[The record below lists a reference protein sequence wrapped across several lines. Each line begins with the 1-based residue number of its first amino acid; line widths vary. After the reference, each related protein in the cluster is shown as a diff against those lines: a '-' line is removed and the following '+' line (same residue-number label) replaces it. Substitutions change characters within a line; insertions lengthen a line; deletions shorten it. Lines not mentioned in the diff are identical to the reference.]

1 MCKSLKMKRVSLI
14 LLVPLL
20 LGTSCSGE
28 EKNTVPTTT
37 LGDLFENSSAP
48 ETVPPLRVEGWEMQ
62 ELYPARNLA
71 EECIASARPPD
82 IVLPDEGPET
92 VVVQS
97 GDTLSGIAA
106 EHDTTVDAF
115 MRANGLSNP
124 NSLRVGQV
132 LLIPRERDEEIEG
145 IVGPDITM
153 EELSC
158 SIDTGAEAHGPNGLP
173 VGRNGKIEIKIVWPR
188 IEGPQEAPRVN
199 GRLLGLTQ
207 GAAAEFLDDA
217 ITAVENNG
225 YACREVID
233 GRCLWLEHEYEVM
246 LSTDEVLSLR
256 NIERRLVSG
265 AAGDAAE
272 TFTETFD
279 LETGQPILIYE
290 LFDPDTDWV
299 DALSAE
305 AITRLE
311 SEPWVDE
318 RRHIGAGPE
327 EENFALY
334 NITRGGLVLSFA
346 PFSVGGS
353 GSNTAS
359 ITIPYRSLEG
369 YWQPNGF
376 VEFLVASIE

>member
-1 MCKSLKMKRVSLI
+1 
-14 LLVPLL
+14 
-20 LGTSCSGE
+20 
-28 EKNTVPTTT
+28 
-37 LGDLFENSSAP
+37 
-48 ETVPPLRVEGWEMQ
+48 
-62 ELYPARNLA
+62 
-71 EECIASARPPD
+71 
-82 IVLPDEGPET
+82 
-92 VVVQS
+92 
-97 GDTLSGIAA
+97 
-106 EHDTTVDAF
+106 
-115 MRANGLSNP
+115 
-124 NSLRVGQV
+124 
-132 LLIPRERDEEIEG
+132 
-145 IVGPDITM
+145 
-153 EELSC
+153 
-158 SIDTGAEAHGPNGLP
+158 
-173 VGRNGKIEIKIVWPR
+173 
-188 IEGPQEAPRVN
+188 
-199 GRLLGLTQ
+199 
-207 GAAAEFLDDA
+207 
-217 ITAVENNG
+217 
-225 YACREVID
+225 
-233 GRCLWLEHEYEVM
+233 M

-279 LETGQPILIYE
+279 LETGQPVLIYE

-334 NITRGGLVLSFA
+334 NLTRGGLVLSFA

-369 YWQPNGF
+369 YWLPNGF

>member
-1 MCKSLKMKRVSLI
+1 
-14 LLVPLL
+14 
-20 LGTSCSGE
+20 
-28 EKNTVPTTT
+28 
-37 LGDLFENSSAP
+37 
-48 ETVPPLRVEGWEMQ
+48 
-62 ELYPARNLA
+62 
-71 EECIASARPPD
+71 
-82 IVLPDEGPET
+82 
-92 VVVQS
+92 
-97 GDTLSGIAA
+97 LSGLAA
-106 EHDTTVDAF
+106 DHDTTVDAF

-145 IVGPDITM
+145 TVGPDITM
-153 EELSC
+153 EELAC
-158 SIDTGAEAHGPNGLP
+158 SIDTGVEAHGPDGLP

-188 IEGPQEAPRVN
+188 IEGPREAPRVN

-265 AAGDAAE
+265 AAGDSAE

-279 LETGQPILIYE
+279 LETGQPLMLAD
-290 LFDPDTDWV
+290 LFDSDTDWV

-305 AITRLE
+305 AIARLE

-334 NITRGGLVLSFA
+334 NLTRGGLVLSFA

-369 YWQPNGF
+369 YWNPGGL
-376 VEFLVASIE
+376 VELLVASIE